1 MTTDFYHS
9 SLEYPLEASARSSKQ
24 TSIPLSERLLGLY
37 MSLLNLGT
45 DAVKDSKQVKYTKIC
60 NFISMTS
67 FISALGYIPM
77 AIVWGN
83 PIWLAVVTGICLMS
97 MGVLYL
103 NKVGSIHVSRIAYM
117 VAVNILLFLSALV
130 IGPNSNSES
139 FLLIAV
145 LIPFL
150 VFDLS
155 NTKLILVGI
164 MMPLTFLISYQHVSP
179 LFLDYNLTI
188 AHQNLLHTIG
198 MPMEVG
204 LAAAALFQFVYY
216 SRKTELELEAS
227 NQLMTVQTTELK
239 RSNADL
245 EQFAYVISH
254 DLKAPVRNISCF
266 MRLLSTKHGVTLDAE
281 ASEFVEFALTGSKR
295 MERLIDDVLAYSRIG
310 RNLSAPTPVN
320 INDVINTIRYEIE
333 GKHDMPNAIISIDR
347 ELPIVNSVHSS
358 LMYHIFQNLIR
369 NGLKFNKSEYPE
381 VNISWDETED
391 SYKFS
396 VSDNG
401 IGISQKFAKQVF
413 QMFKRLHAE
422 DVYDGTGIGLA
433 IAKKIVENYNGEIWY
448 ESDGEHGTTFC
459 FTIRKF

>member
-9 SLEYPLEASARSSKQ
+9 SLEFPLEAPARSSESK
-24 TSIPLSERLLGLY
+24 SLPLSERLIGAY
-37 MSLLNLGT
+37 MHLLNLGA
-45 DAVKDSKQVKYTKIC
+45 DAVKDSKQLKYTKIC

-67 FISALGYIPM
+67 FMSALGYIPM

-83 PIWLAVVTGICLMS
+83 TIWLAVVSAIYLMS
-97 MGVLYL
+97 AGAMYL
-103 NKVGSIHVSRIAYM
+103 NKTHHIYFSRIAYM

-130 IGPNSNSES
+130 IGPHSSSES

-155 NTKLILVGI
+155 NVKLIITGI
-164 MMPLTFLISYQHVSP
+164 AMPLTFLLSYQFVAP
-179 LFLDYNLTI
+179 YFAGINLSI
-188 AHQNLLHTIG
+188 AHQELLHTIG

-227 NQLMTVQTTELK
+227 NQTMTVQTTELK

-266 MRLLSTKHGVTLDAE
+266 MKLLSTKHAITLDAE
-281 ASEFVEFALTGSKR
+281 AKEFVEFALTGSKR

-320 INDVINTIRYEIE
+320 INDVINTIKYEID
-333 GKHDMPNAIISIDR
+333 GKHEISNAIISIDR

-369 NGLKFNKSEYPE
+369 NGLKFNKSEHPE
-381 VNISWDETED
+381 VNISWTESED
-391 SYKFS
+391 CYKFA

-413 QMFKRLHAE
+413 QMFKRLHAD

-448 ESDGEHGTTFC
+448 ESDGEHGTTFF

>member
-9 SLEYPLEASARSSKQ
+9 SLEYPLEASVGSSKQ
-24 TSIPLSERLLGLY
+24 KSISLSERFIGLY
-37 MSLLNLGT
+37 MYLLNLGT
-45 DAVKDSKQVKYTKIC
+45 EAVKDSKQIKYTKIC

-67 FISALGYIPM
+67 FMSALGYVPM

-83 PIWLAVVTGICLMS
+83 PVWLAVVSSICLMS
-97 MGVLYL
+97 AGVLYL
-103 NKVGSIHVSRIAYM
+103 NKSGSIYISRIIFL
-117 VAVNILLFLSALV
+117 VSVNILLFLSALV
-130 IGPNSNSES
+130 IGPRSSSES

-155 NTKLILVGI
+155 NVKLIITGI
-164 MMPLTFLISYQHVSP
+164 VMPLTFLLSYTAIAP
-179 LFLDYNLTI
+179 YFIDLNLTL
-188 AHQNLLHTIG
+188 AHQELLHTIG

-216 SRKTELELEAS
+216 SRKTEIELEAS

-266 MRLLSTKHGVTLDAE
+266 MKLLSTKHAITLDAE
-281 ASEFVEFALTGSKR
+281 AKEFVEFALTGSKR

-333 GKHDMPNAIISIDR
+333 GKHDMPNAIITIDR

-448 ESDGEHGTTFC
+448 ESDGEHGTTFL